1 MRALKAITLDLVGT
15 LLTPYPSVG
24 AVYADAARKCGL
36 NIPAQMINE
45 HFPAAFKS
53 VSAKLKPEAFWKEV
67 VVRTLGENLP
77 YEKRD
82 EVVEKCW
89 TAFASAKSWRLAP
102 GSISSL
108 TALRFLGLKV
118 CVLSNTD
125 ARIHGVLRELDL
137 LKFID
142 AVFLADEIG
151 YRKPDARAFQHVSRT
166 LQIPINQLAHIGD
179 NPDEDGIGAR
189 DAGVLGIVVGGRHA
203 PENCLRAE
211 KLEEIPYVVRAV
223 LTEGKKKGRFSRNVI
238 NLLANLRGLPED
250 KGRSTLRN
258 SVSIDDAVT
267 QAFRKLRLDKPVPE
281 DAIVAS
287 WNKLLPLKL
296 SRRCAPLRVI
306 EDGRLIIQCE
316 SAVIKSEAR
325 FFEKS
330 LLLKIRELPG
340 CRQVKAI
347 SWVTA

>member
-1 MRALKAITLDLVGT
+1 MRAIKVVTLDLVGT

-24 AVYADAARKCGL
+24 AVYSDVAKKCGV
-36 NIPAQMINE
+36 NIPAKIINDQ
-45 HFPAAFKS
+45 FPAAFKS
-53 VSAKLKPEAFWKEV
+53 VSPKLKPEAFWKEV
-67 VVRTLGENLP
+67 VVRTLDDYLP

-82 EVVEKCW
+82 EVAEKCW
-89 TAFASAKSWRLAP
+89 AAFASAKSWKLAP
-102 GSISSL
+102 GSISTL

-125 ARIHGVLRELDL
+125 ARLHKVLKELDL
-137 LKFID
+137 LKFLD
-142 AVFLADEIG
+142 GVFLADEIG
-151 YRKPDARAFQHVSRT
+151 YRKPDPKAFQHVARIMQVP
-166 LQIPINQLAHIGD
+166 LNQLAHIGD
-179 NPDEDGIGAR
+179 NPDEDGVGAR
-189 DAGVLGIVVGGRHA
+189 DVGALGIVVGGRHA

-211 KLEEIPYVVRAV
+211 KLEEVPYVVRAV
-223 LTEGKKKGRFSRNVI
+223 LTGGKKKGRFSRNVL
-238 NLLANLRGLPED
+238 NLLANLSGLPED
-250 KGRSTLRN
+250 RSRSTLRD

-281 DAIVAS
+281 DAIISS

-296 SRRCAPLRVI
+296 AKRCAPLKVV
-306 EDGRLIIQCE
+306 EDNRLIIQCE
-316 SAVIKSEAR
+316 SAIIKSEAR

-330 LLLKIRELPG
+330 LLQKIRELPG

>member
-1 MRALKAITLDLVGT
+1 MRTLKAVTIDLVGT

-24 AVYADAARKCGL
+24 AVYAQVAQKSGV
-36 NIPAQMINE
+36 NISVKAINDQ
-45 HFPAAFKS
+45 FPAAIKS
-53 VSAKLKPEAFWKEV
+53 VSPKLKPEAFWKEV
-67 VVRTLGENLP
+67 VVRTLGEELP
-77 YEKRD
+77 FEKRD
-82 EVVEKCW
+82 EVAERCW
-89 TAFASAKSWRLAP
+89 TAFASAKSWQLAP
-102 GSISSL
+102 GSISTL

-125 ARIHGVLRELDL
+125 VRMHQVLRELDL
-137 LKFID
+137 IKFLD
-142 AVFLADEIG
+142 AVFIADEIG
-151 YRKPDARAFQHVSRT
+151 YRKPDARAFQHVART
-166 LQIPINQLAHIGD
+166 LQVPLNQLAHIGD
-179 NPDEDGIGAR
+179 HPDEDGIGAR
-189 DAGVLGIVVGGRHA
+189 DAGVLGIIVGGRHA

-211 KLEEIPYVVRAV
+211 KLDEIPYVVRAV
-223 LTEGKKKGRFSRNVI
+223 LTEGKKKGRFSRNVL

-250 KGRSTLRN
+250 KSRSSLRD

-281 DAIVAS
+281 DAIIAS

-296 SRRCAPLRVI
+296 ARRCAPLRVI

-316 SAVIKSEAR
+316 SAIIKSEAR

-330 LLLKIRELPG
+330 LLQKIRELPG